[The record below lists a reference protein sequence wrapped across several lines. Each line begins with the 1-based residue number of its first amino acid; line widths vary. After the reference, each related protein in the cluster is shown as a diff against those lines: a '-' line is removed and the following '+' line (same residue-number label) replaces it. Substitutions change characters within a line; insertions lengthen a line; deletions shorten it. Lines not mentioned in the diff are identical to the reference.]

1 MRYFLAIKSYLLRIC
16 RNMSNPVK
24 KNNNVVQV
32 SITMERQLK
41 ERYAK
46 LALEMDLSFSQLVRF
61 ALRRV
66 AEGHEDYSSIKKRN
80 PNSQ

>member
-1 MRYFLAIKSYLLRIC
+1 
-16 RNMSNPVK
+16 MSNPVK

-66 AEGHEDYSSIKKRN
+66 AESHEDYSSIKKRN